1 MTTSSVRTRTP
12 RALRLASTATSLVKG
27 VILTLACAVVIVP
40 FLGIVSTSLA
50 SRKQVTES
58 GGFVLW
64 PESPSFDSYIVLFD
78 GGVVTRA
85 LGVSVF
91 VTLTGTVLSLTCTAL
106 LAYSLSRPGSFAHKP
121 LLMTVLFTLLF
132 TPGIIPSY
140 LLVKNLGLID
150 SYWSLILPTMINGFN
165 VIVMRAFFMELPQE
179 LMESARI
186 DGASD
191 TVILTRIV
199 LPLSRAVLAVVGL
212 FYAVSYWNA
221 FFAPMLYLNDSSKW
235 TLQLVLRTYVVNNTE
250 MGVDQLSAA
259 AESLPPQQS
268 IQMAILIVSIVPI
281 LLVYPFLQRHFSKG
295 MLTGAVKG

>member
-140 LLVKNLGLID
+140 LL
-150 SYWSLILPTMINGFN
+150 
-165 VIVMRAFFMELPQE
+165 
-179 LMESARI
+179 
-186 DGASD
+186 
-191 TVILTRIV
+191 
-199 LPLSRAVLAVVGL
+199 
-212 FYAVSYWNA
+212 
-221 FFAPMLYLNDSSKW
+221 
-235 TLQLVLRTYVVNNTE
+235 
-250 MGVDQLSAA
+250 
-259 AESLPPQQS
+259 
-268 IQMAILIVSIVPI
+268 
-281 LLVYPFLQRHFSKG
+281 
-295 MLTGAVKG
+295 